1 MDLFQGIRD
10 SYLAEGL
17 TDDQIKS
24 LVDIAQEIS
33 YPADAE
39 ICREDEVGEDVYLL
53 LVGKAKVQTGQ
64 GDLIARLQP
73 GAIIGEIALFGQDR
87 RSAAVVSDGV
97 STLARIN
104 ADAFNDMINCHP
116 EIGVIV
122 LRNLGKTL
130 CKRLRSSNVQLEAVL
145 QVL

>member
-17 TDDQIKS
+17 TDDQVKT
-24 LVDIAQEIS
+24 LVDIAEEIS
-33 YPADAE
+33 YPADGE
-39 ICREDEVGEDVYLL
+39 ICREDEEGDAVFLL
-53 LVGKAKVQTGQ
+53 LVGKARVQTSM

-73 GAIIGEIALFGQDR
+73 GAIVGEIALFGQDR
-87 RSAAVVSDGV
+87 RSAAVASDGN

-104 ADAFNDMINCHP
+104 ADAFNALIDQKP

-122 LRNLGKTL
+122 LRNLGRTL

>member
-1 MDLFQGIRD
+1 MDLKSGIKN

-17 TDDQIKS
+17 SEEQ
-24 LVDIAQEIS
+24 LVELINISQEIS
-33 YPADAE
+33 YPDQAE
-39 ICREDEVGEDVYLL
+39 ICKEDEVAEEVYVL
-53 LVGKAKVQTGQ
+53 LVGKVKVQTGL

-73 GAIIGEIALFGQDR
+73 GSIIGEIALFGTDR

-97 STLARIN
+97 STLARIS
-104 ADAFNDMINCHP
+104 ASDFNKLVDDKP

-122 LRNLGKTL
+122 LRNLGRTIA
-130 CKRLRSSNVQLEAVL
+130 KRLRSSNVQLEAVL

>member
-1 MDLFQGIRD
+1 MDLFNGIRS

-17 TDDQIKS
+17 SDEQTRA
-24 LVDIAQEIS
+24 LVEIAEEIS
-33 YPADAE
+33 YPSEAE
-39 ICREDEVGEDVYLL
+39 ICREDEIGDAVFLL
-53 LVGKAKVQTGQ
+53 LIGKARVQTSM

-73 GAIIGEIALFGQDR
+73 GAIIGEIALFGHDR
-87 RSAAVVSDGV
+87 RSAAVVSDGN

-104 ADAFNDMINCHP
+104 ADRFNALINQQP

-122 LRNLGKTL
+122 LRNLGRTL